1 MSDNG
6 RVKTAKIQKARSK
19 GVRGATSRAAS
30 RFEKHRL
37 PSRLVDLT
45 PAERRL
51 LKDPDWIDE
60 DESDLLLAM
69 RRETE
74 EGDKAVPFE
83 QVLEE
88 LGYKLDD
95 FLPAR
100 RKARAS
106 LPKG

>member
-6 RVKTAKIQKARSK
+6 SVTTKTRKTRSNGLRVNTSKT
-19 GVRGATSRAAS
+19 TSHSDKR
-30 RFEKHRL
+30 RL
-37 PSRLVDLT
+37 PSNLVDLT

-51 LKDPDWIDE
+51 LHDPDWIDE

-69 RRETE
+69 RRERTE
-74 EGDKAVPFE
+74 ADSAIPFE

-88 LGYKLDD
+88 FGYKLDD

-100 RKARAS
+100 RKARTPLS
-106 LPKG
+106 ES

>member
-1 MSDNG
+1 MRKTRSNG
-6 RVKTAKIQKARSK
+6 TRVNSSNAISPFNKR
-19 GVRGATSRAAS
+19 
-30 RFEKHRL
+30 RL
-37 PSRLVDLT
+37 PSSLVDLT

-51 LKDPDWIDE
+51 LKNPDWIDE